1 MRLLFLFLLLPFSLA
16 GQDFKL
22 VGRIISELQHPIEG
36 ATISLKDFKTK
47 QILGTTVSNSQGVFS
62 TAIRRTDSLL
72 LEVSHLGYAS
82 YSEVL
87 SEEIT
92 DSLVIELQAK
102 GSQLE
107 EVAVTRKLP
116 PVVRKVDRLV
126 FHVENSNLSSLN
138 SWEVLKKTPLVNV
151 LGNSI
156 SVRGNSNIQVLINDK
171 PIQLSGEELKALLE
185 SNNGSDIHSIEVIT
199 NPPAK
204 YEASGAAIINIK
216 MRANQL
222 YGYKGVLTGRYTQ
235 SDYVKKLVGINNF
248 LRFDKWNIRGSYNF
262 ISGTYARY
270 GTEVIQFPEEQTEWK
285 TELSCVDHA
294 KKQSSFSFG
303 ADYHVDTTLTL
314 SVGLDGYYDPKTYGY
329 YDVPTIISSKAN
341 PSLSE
346 YQTYNDHIRTTNN
359 INLYLQLS
367 KVWSEEKKLDWTNY
381 ISYSKSTHWQ
391 DVLTHLNFADL
402 PKDTAHFATDNSND
416 IAMYASQ
423 LDFLSKW
430 KGAQWEYGAKYSFV
444 NMQSDLQFQEAI
456 HGMMQDIP
464 GKSSVFDYQ
473 EHNIA
478 AYISSS
484 FSYKQWQWKAGLR
497 AEQTLLKGAVAP
509 GSETLEQDYL
519 TFFLPFTCS
528 MILRK
533 LASLADRMGS
543 AFAGLP
549 MHG

>member
-1 MRLLFLFLLLPFSLA
+1 MRLLFLFLLLPFTLP

-22 VGRIISELQHPIEG
+22 AGRIISELQHPIEG
-36 ATISLKDFKTK
+36 ATISLKDFNTK
-47 QILGTTVSNSQGVFS
+47 QIMVTTVSNSQGVFS
-62 TAIRRTDSLL
+62 TAVKMSDSLL

-87 SEEIT
+87 SEKIT
-92 DSLVIELQAK
+92 DSLVIELHAK
-102 GSQLE
+102 GSQLK

-116 PVVRKVDRLV
+116 LVVRKVDRLV
-126 FHVENSNLSSLN
+126 FHVENSSISSLN
-138 SWEVLKKTPLVNV
+138 SWEVLKKAPLVNV

-156 SVRGNSNIQVLINDK
+156 SVRGNSNIQVLLNDK

-204 YEASGAAIINIK
+204 YEASGAAVINIK
-216 MRANQL
+216 MKVNQL
-222 YGYKGVLTGRYTQ
+222 YGYKGELTGRYTQ
-235 SDYVKKLVGINNF
+235 SDYAKKLVGIINF
-248 LRFDKWNIRGSYNF
+248 LRFDNWNIRGSYNF

-270 GTEVIQFPEEQTEWK
+270 GMDVIQYSKDQTEWK
-285 TELSCVDHA
+285 TVLSRVDHK
-294 KKQSSFSFG
+294 KKQSSYSFG

-314 SVGLDGYYDPKTYGY
+314 SFGFDGYYDPETYGY
-329 YDVPTIISSKAN
+329 YVLPTIISSKAN
-341 PSLSE
+341 QSLSE

-359 INLYLQLS
+359 ITLYLQLS
-367 KVWSEEKKLDWTNY
+367 KVWSEGKKLDWTNY
-381 ISYSKSTHWQ
+381 VSYSKSTHWQ
-391 DVLTHLNFADL
+391 DILTHLSFADL
-402 PKDTAHFATDNSND
+402 PKDTAHFATSNSND

-444 NMQSDLQFQEAI
+444 NMQSDLQFQEAVR
-456 HGMMQDIP
+456 GMMQDMP
-464 GKSSVFDYQ
+464 GKSNVFDYQ

-497 AEQTLLKGAVAP
+497 AEQTLLEGALSREV
-509 GSETLEQDYL
+509 
-519 TFFLPFTCS
+519 
-528 MILRK
+528 K
-533 LASLADRMGS
+533 LLIRII
-543 AFAGLP
+543 
-549 MHG
+549 